1 MCFNSS
7 FVPHKSDVAYS
18 DIFLKLPI
26 NVKLKYGKLV
36 LFSERSF
43 YCLVDWSA
51 FLVKQKNKS
60 ALKFSFHV
68 EVECCS

>member
-26 NVKLKYGKLV
+26 NVKLKHMEDW
-36 LFSERSF
+36 FSSQRVVPTVWWIGLCF
-43 YCLVDWSA
+43 
-51 FLVKQKNKS
+51 
-60 ALKFSFHV
+60 
-68 EVECCS
+68 